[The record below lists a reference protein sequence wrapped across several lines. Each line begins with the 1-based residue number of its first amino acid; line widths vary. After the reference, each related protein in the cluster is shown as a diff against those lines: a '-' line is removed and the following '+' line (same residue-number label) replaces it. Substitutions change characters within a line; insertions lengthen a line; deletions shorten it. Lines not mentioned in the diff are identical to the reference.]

1 MSDTD
6 PRAASS
12 AARCNRCGQ
21 SYPQHPADPAHV
33 EVHTLRWTGG
43 YGSVFPGDVKRV
55 TLALCEFCTM
65 VLCSEMRVPPVVE
78 SMWVSGEVY
87 RAASPGE
94 SRALQGICLGD
105 EEVALRIASTPT
117 PLALATHAHFAGYL
131 AHRRAFGDP
140 QPDLT
145 RRVAK
150 VLSAT
155 IDAEGSAWRNAEG
168 IEDPRRA
175 RAAFGVTIE
184 RAKELRG
191 LVREIAEGGEA
202 AS

>member
-21 SYPQHPADPAHV
+21 NYPQHPADPAHV
-33 EVHTLRWTGG
+33 EVHPIQWRGG
-43 YGSVFPGDVKRV
+43 YGSNFPGDLMRV
-55 TLALCEFCTM
+55 TVSLCEFCTM
-65 VLCSEMRVPPVVE
+65 VLCADLRVPP
-78 SMWVSGEVY
+78 EVTWAGVGGSAY
-87 RAASPGE
+87 QAAPPNE
-94 SRALQGICLGD
+94 ALALQGLCLAD
-105 EEVALRIASTPT
+105 EAIALLIASTPN
-117 PLALATHAHFAGYL
+117 PKGLRWHTHLAGYL
-131 AHRRAFGDP
+131 AHRRAFGDS

-168 IEDPRRA
+168 IEDPRTA